1 MYVFSC
7 ILVIFY
13 MVVIGFSIFYISLL
27 LSNVCMVLYL
37 QAYDWHRG
45 NKILVKMPITSY
57 TIKTALFYLTV
68 NRTGLLELDERYKV
82 AKALRNALD
91 LVEGQV
97 ERRNKLEFNPRP
109 KWTTDED
116 LHQHGE
122 EARVWACK
130 IFSLIK
136 HLAGQGLKLN
146 NYWDRMEPI
155 VRMLSSAGGEAE
167 YICDVCDCALDHLS
181 QKTFEVNVK

>member
-37 QAYDWHRG
+37 QAYDWWKGDRVR
-45 NKILVKMPITSY
+45 VKMPITSY
-57 TIKTALFYLTV
+57 TIKTALFFLTV
-68 NRTGLLELDERYKV
+68 RHTGLLELNEGY
-82 AKALRNALD
+82 AEALRDALD
-91 LVEGQV
+91 HVEGQV
-97 ERRNKLEFNPRP
+97 EIRRNKLQFNPHP
-109 KWTTDED
+109 KWTSDED
-116 LHQHGE
+116 LQQHGE

-136 HLAGQGLKLN
+136 HLAGQGWKLN
-146 NYWDRMEPI
+146 NYWDRRDPV
-155 VRMLSSAGGEAE
+155 VRIMDKNRRGFGEAE
-167 YICDVCDCALDHLS
+167 FICDVCDCALDRL
-181 QKTFEVNVK
+181 KKNTF